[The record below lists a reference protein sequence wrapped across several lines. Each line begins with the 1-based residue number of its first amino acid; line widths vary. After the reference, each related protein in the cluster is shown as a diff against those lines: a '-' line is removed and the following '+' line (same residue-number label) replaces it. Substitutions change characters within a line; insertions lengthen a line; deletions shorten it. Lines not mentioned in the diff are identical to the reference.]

1 MQIGIGLP
9 NTIKGVDGSTVLDW
23 ARVADSGPFGS
34 VGVLDRLRYDSLDP
48 LSTLA
53 AVAGVTTRVRLATT
67 VVIGPLRNTA
77 LLAKEAA
84 SVDQLSGGRLT
95 LGLALGARR
104 DDYAAAGVSFENRG
118 RRLSEQLTALRD
130 IWEDESIGPRP
141 VQPGGPEL
149 IVGGTDDSAF
159 ARAARHASGYMHG
172 GGPPRAFASA
182 AHKARAAWIDAGR
195 PGEPRLWAM
204 GYFALGVNEVAEGRD
219 YLLDYYAFTGPFAE
233 RIADGLL
240 TTPQSIVQFA
250 RAYAEAGCHH
260 LVLFPTSSATGQLHL
275 LADIVASTTPPLPMR
290 TGNPGG
296 QADAS

>member
-1 MQIGIGLP
+1 MHIGAGLP
-9 NTIKGVDGSTVLDW
+9 STIKHASGSAILDW
-23 ARVADSGPFGS
+23 ARLADSGPFGS
-34 VGVLDRLRYDSLDP
+34 VAVLDRLRYDSLDP
-48 LSTLA
+48 LATLA
-53 AVAGVTTRVRLATT
+53 AAAAVTSRVRLATT

-84 SVDQLSGGRLT
+84 SIDQLSGGRLT

-104 DDYAAAGVSFENRG
+104 DDYEAAGVSYENRG
-118 RRLSEQLTALRD
+118 QRLSEQLVTLRD
-130 IWEDESIGPRP
+130 IWDDESVGPRP

-182 AHKARAAWIDAGR
+182 ANKARAAWAEAGR
-195 PGEPRLWAM
+195 PGEPQLWAM
-204 GYFALGVNEVAEGRD
+204 AYYALGESEASAGRD

-233 RIADGLL
+233 RIADALL

-250 RAYAEAGCHH
+250 RAYAEVGCHH
-260 LVLFPTSSATGQLHL
+260 LVLFPTSAAIDQLHQ
-275 LADIVASTTPPLPMR
+275 LAEIVASTKPPFPR
-290 TGNPGG
+290 REGG
-296 QADAS
+296 LGG